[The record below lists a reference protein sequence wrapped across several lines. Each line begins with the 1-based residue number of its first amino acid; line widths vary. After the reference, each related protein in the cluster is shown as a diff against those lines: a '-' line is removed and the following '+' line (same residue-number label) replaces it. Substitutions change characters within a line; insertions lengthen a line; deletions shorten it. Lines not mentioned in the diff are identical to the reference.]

1 MNIKKILV
9 PVDDSSFSLKTA
21 QAACQLAQTLQAS
34 ICMLHVVDPAILAI
48 GAETVVYPI
57 TEAGAMI
64 EGGNK
69 LIADIN
75 EKLDSPVKIE
85 SHVMEGVPSE
95 IIVSKAKEWQ
105 CDLIIMGTHGRTGLS
120 HLIMGSV
127 AENVVRHA
135 SIPVLIIPG
144 KTKS

>member
-9 PVDDSSFSLKTA
+9 PVDDSTFALKTA
-21 QAACQLAQTLQAS
+21 EAACQLAHTLQATV
-34 ICMLHVVDPAILAI
+34 CMLHVVDPAILAI

-57 TEAGAMI
+57 TEVGALL

-75 EKLDSPVKIE
+75 EKLKTDVRIE
-85 SHVMEGVPSE
+85 SHVLEGVPSE
-95 IIVSKAKEWQ
+95 IILNQAKVWQ
-105 CDLIIMGTHGRTGLS
+105 CDLIVMGTHGRTGLS

-127 AENVVRHA
+127 AENVVRH
-135 SIPVLIIPG
+135 SNKPVLIIPG
-144 KTKS
+144 KS